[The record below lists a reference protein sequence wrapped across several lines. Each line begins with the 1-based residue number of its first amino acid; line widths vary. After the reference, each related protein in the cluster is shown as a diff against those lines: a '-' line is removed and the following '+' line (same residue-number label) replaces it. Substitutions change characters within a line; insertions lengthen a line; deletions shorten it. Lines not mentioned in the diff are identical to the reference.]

1 MAISA
6 LEKNKTANDKHEHE
20 VGLQMKTRV
29 VREGFPGKVTFKS
42 TPQEDEGTSHVA
54 SWRRGIPGR
63 GNSPGAGGYLVC

>member
-20 VGLQMKTRV
+20 VGLQVKTKV
-29 VREGFPGKVTFKS
+29 VREGFSTKVTFKS
-42 TPQEDEGTSHVA
+42 APQEDEGVSHVD
-54 SWRRGIPGR
+54 SWRRGIPSR